1 MAKEQAKVQQ
11 AAHGHDWRRKKNE
24 KQTRQSHTPGKTK
37 GLNCQAGVS
46 DRYFAKRSRA
56 YKAPGFDTWCQESK
70 RKNKG
75 G

>member
-1 MAKEQAKVQQ
+1 MAKEQTKPTPS
-11 AAHGHDWRRKKNE
+11 AHGHDWRRKKNE

-37 GLNCQAGVS
+37 GLACQAS
-46 DRYFAKRSRA
+46 PLAKHFAKRSRS
-56 YKAPGFDTWCQESK
+56 YKTIGFDTWSQESK